1 MSSSPTSSSSSNK
14 SEHPLASMFDLGI
27 AVDVLVGTTSISVQE
42 CLKLHRQSVVRLTQS
57 SGSDL
62 TLRVSGVAVASGE
75 VVIVDEST
83 AVRISEIAQPPGAEP
98 EL

>member
-1 MSSSPTSSSSSNK
+1 MSSFPTSSSSSSK
-14 SEHPLASMFDLGI
+14 PDHPLAPMFDLGI
-27 AVDVLVGTTSISVQE
+27 AVDVVVGTTSISVRE
-42 CLKLHRQSVVRLTQS
+42 CLKLRRQSVVRLKQS

-62 TLRVSGVAVASGE
+62 ALLVSGVAVASGE

-83 AVRISEIAQPPGAEP
+83 AVRISDIAQPPGAEP